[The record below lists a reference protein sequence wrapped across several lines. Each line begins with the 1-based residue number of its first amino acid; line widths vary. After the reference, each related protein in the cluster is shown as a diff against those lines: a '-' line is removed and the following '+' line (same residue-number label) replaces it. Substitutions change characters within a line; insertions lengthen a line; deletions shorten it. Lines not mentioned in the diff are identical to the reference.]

1 MKALSAYKKK
11 RRFDRTP
18 EPGPVQKKSDSGQM
32 FVVQKHRASHL
43 HYDFRLEADGVLKSW
58 AVPKGPSLDPSVRRL
73 AMEVEDHPVD
83 YGDFEGIIPEG
94 EYGGGTVM
102 VWDTGTYE
110 PEPETPDVLKAIK
123 KGELKFT
130 LHGRKLGGSW
140 VLVRTRGRQWLLIKH
155 RDDYA
160 SKEDL
165 AETEPTSVFTDR
177 TLAEIASDEG
187 GNVEKAITGD
197 PESVHGRRRKRAK
210 SSGKKSVWRSAKKR
224 TTKKSAAKTPT
235 TKKPATKKPTTKKK
249 ATKTARKTSR
259 KAASF
264 RAKQLTQIDL
274 PPNAKRAPMPKEVSP
289 MLAKLVDQPFS
300 DDEWLFETKWDGMR
314 AITYLSNGKFRL
326 ISRRQN
332 DVTSK
337 YPELS
342 GIPEAINADKAIV
355 DGEIVAL
362 DSRGY
367 PQFQLLQPR
376 FGLKHIGRSD
386 EPSTI
391 VYYVFDI
398 LYYNR
403 HDVTRATLEERKALL
418 HRIMSR
424 HPAVRYSDHFI
435 GRGED
440 FFHEVEKLGLEGI
453 IAKRRDSHYL
463 QSRSSYWLK
472 IKTVQRTE
480 AVIGG
485 YTKPRGNRAHFGA
498 LVMGQYRDGKLQYV
512 GHTGGGFNQ
521 QSLEELYKLM
531 QPLITKTSPFANPPK
546 TNEAVEWIQ
555 PKLVA
560 EVKFA
565 EWTGDGNMRQPI
577 FMGLRTDK
585 MPKETVFEP
594 KQKTSNAVKTVKKES
609 RRKKAVSTGKTSE
622 VIPAETLFAG
632 KSLSGDVRVK
642 APGGVV
648 SLTNLDKTYWPDDGY
663 TKGDLLRYY
672 YNIAPSVMP
681 YLKDRP
687 LILKRY
693 PEGISGFSFHQH
705 TVKDP
710 PSFVKTFSRI
720 NDEND
725 TVVYA
730 VCNNIASLLYV
741 TNLGTISLHPWS
753 ARMTAPTR
761 PDWIMFDLDPGQA
774 TFDQVREVARVVKD
788 LLDEIGL
795 SGYPKTSGSKGIHV
809 YVPIKNSYTHD
820 QAVQFATLVAHLA
833 AARHPDLIAVER
845 IVKKRKKGAVY
856 LDYLQNGFGKSLA
869 APYSVRARPGATVSA
884 PLEWKEV
891 FSSTLGPEKFTI
903 KNIAARVEKN
913 GDLFR
918 EVLAN
923 KQTLA
928 KALAKVETLMKTM
941 NLE

>member
-58 AVPKGPSLDPSVRRL
+58 AVPKGPSLDPSTKRL

-110 PEPETPDVLKAIK
+110 PEPETPDVSKAIK

-130 LHGRKLGGSW
+130 LHGQKLGGSW

-155 RDDYA
+155 RDDFA

-177 TLAEIASDEG
+177 TLAEIAADEG
-187 GNVEKAITGD
+187 GNVEKATTGD
-197 PESVHGRRRKRAK
+197 PERVHGRRRKRAK
-210 SSGKKSVWRSAKKR
+210 KSSGKKSVWSSAKKKS
-224 TTKKSAAKTPT
+224 TTKKAAAKEKT
-235 TKKPATKKPTTKKK
+235 
-249 ATKTARKTSR
+249 TKTARKTSR

-264 RAKQLTQIDL
+264 RTKQLSQLDL
-274 PPNAKRAPMPKEVSP
+274 PPSAKRAPMPKSINP
-289 MLAKLVDQPFS
+289 MLAKLVDTPFS
-300 DDEWLFETKWDGMR
+300 GDDWLFETKWDGMR
-314 AITYLSNGKFRL
+314 AICYLSNGKPKFV
-326 ISRRQN
+326 SRRQL
-332 DVTSK
+332 DVTAK
-337 YPELS
+337 YPELAD
-342 GIPEAINADKAIV
+342 IPAAIQAERAIV

-362 DSRGY
+362 DSKGF

-376 FGLKHIGRSD
+376 FGLKFLGNRD

-391 VYYVFDI
+391 VYYVFDLI
-398 LYYNR
+398 YY
-403 HDVTRATLEERKALL
+403 DGYDLTSATLEERKALL
-418 HRIMSR
+418 QQIMTP
-424 HPAVRYSDHFI
+424 HTAVRYSDHI
-435 GRGED
+435 VGRGED
-440 FFHEVEKLGLEGI
+440 FFREVEKLGLEGI
-453 IAKRRDSHYL
+453 IAKRIDSPYI
-463 QSRSSYWLK
+463 QGRSGNWLK

-485 YTKPRGNRAHFGA
+485 YTKPRGMRSHFGA
-498 LVMGQYRDGKLQYV
+498 LVMGQYRDGELEYV
-512 GHTGGGFNQ
+512 GHTGGGFDRKG
-521 QSLEELYKLM
+521 LTELFKLM
-531 QPLITKTSPFANPPK
+531 QPLKTNTSPFAAPPK
-546 TNEAVEWIQ
+546 TNEEVQWIK

-565 EWTGDGNMRQPI
+565 EWTSDGNMRQPI

-594 KQKTSNAVKTVKKES
+594 KQKTSSAVKAVKKES
-609 RRKKAVSTGKTSE
+609 LSKAAAAKAGSKEKAGE
-622 VIPAETLFAG
+622 VFPAETLFAG
-632 KSLSGDVRVK
+632 KNLSGDVRVK

-648 SLTNLDKTYWPDDGY
+648 SLTNLHKVYWPEDGY

-710 PSFVKTFSRI
+710 PSFVKTFSRV
-720 NDEND
+720 NDDND

-753 ARMTAPTR
+753 ARMTAPTK

-774 TFDQVREVARVVKD
+774 TFDQVREVARVVKE

-795 SGYPKTSGSKGIHV
+795 TGYPKTSGSKGIHV

-845 IVKKRKKGAVY
+845 IVKKRKKGTVY

-891 FSSTLGPEKFTI
+891 FSSTLRPDKFTI

-928 KALAKVETLMKTM
+928 KALAKVEALMKTSE
-941 NLE
+941 LE